1 MSATPSPPASPSPAS
16 AARPSAVAIW
26 WHAARPNTLP
36 AALAGVIVGLGA
48 ALATAVG
55 PRLDTALGCVLVA
68 LLLQVL
74 ANFANDLSDF
84 RKGADT
90 DARQGPLRVAAAGL
104 VTPRQLEVAIAITIA
119 LAGVVGLWL
128 AYVGGPLLI
137 GLGVLAVVAA
147 LAYTGGPWP
156 YGYKALGEVFVF
168 VFFGLV
174 AVVGT
179 AYLQGLQLRPLY
191 FAAAVPPGALVTA
204 ILVVNNLR
212 DIPTDTAAGKR
223 TLAVV
228 LGRERTQ
235 AEYAVMLAVA
245 YLVPAGMA
253 VWFVLVGLP
262 GGGRSVYAPL
272 VLLPLLT
279 LPWARRLFATV
290 RGFREPGEL
299 NLVLK
304 GTASL
309 ALWHGLLFAV
319 GMVVSCVGIGA
330 AL

>member
-1 MSATPSPPASPSPAS
+1 MTPPSTSS
-16 AARPSAVAIW
+16 AAPPPRPSALRVW

-36 AALAGVIVGLGA
+36 AALTGVIVGLGA

-90 DARQGPLRVAAAGL
+90 EARQGPLRVAAAGL
-104 VTPRQLEVAIAITIA
+104 VTPRQLEVAIAITIG
-119 LAGVVGLWL
+119 LAGIVGLWL
-128 AYVGGPLLI
+128 AYVGGPVLVA
-137 GLGVLAVVAA
+137 LGVLAVVAA

-156 YGYKALGEVFVF
+156 YGYKGLGEVFVF

-179 AYLQGLQLRPLY
+179 AYLQGLVLRPLY
-191 FAAAVPPGALVTA
+191 IAAAVPPGALITA
-204 ILVVNNLR
+204 VLVVNNLR
-212 DIPTDTAAGKR
+212 DIPTDAATGKR
-223 TLAVV
+223 TLAVM
-228 LGRERTQ
+228 LGKERTQ
-235 AEYAVMLAVA
+235 WEYALLLAVA
-245 YLVPAGMA
+245 YLVPVGLAA
-253 VWFVLVGLP
+253 WFVVVGLP
-262 GGGRSVYAPL
+262 GGGRSLYAPL

-279 LPWARRLFATV
+279 LPWARRLFTVV
-290 RGFREPGEL
+290 RGFREPREL

-330 AL
+330 AA